1 MTGPRH
7 ASLIGRCSPMAL
19 CALLALSGCGLTTV
33 EDARDEAHMVAR
45 DAAAARAGVSAEPG
59 YVTVRRV
66 DRPWVGLE
74 PIEEAKD
81 ALPERLLTER
91 RGHLAAGRRT

>member
-33 EDARDEAHMVAR
+33 EDARDEARIVAR

-74 PIEEAKD
+74 LIEDVKAQ
-81 ALPERLLTER
+81 AARTPPHGR